1 MTSGNFWI
9 LVLVLP
15 APVSSLSITR
25 ASNSL
30 SEIGRAIACNNNTH
44 CYIEYL
50 LCATHCAKHFICI
63 ISFNLHNN
71 PYVRDVTQLIL
82 PLECWSAGQQIYIP
96 ENNINL
102 KNQI

>member
-15 APVSSLSITR
+15 APVRSLSITR

-30 SEIGRAIACNNNTH
+30 SEIGGAIPWNNAH

-82 PLECWSAGQQIYIP
+82 PLEHWSARQQIYIP
-96 ENNINL
+96 ENSINL

>member
-15 APVSSLSITR
+15 APVRSLSITR

-30 SEIGRAIACNNNTH
+30 SEIGGAIPWNNAH

-50 LCATHCAKHFICI
+50 LCATHCAKHLYVFTLVNVNTFKLHLNVNVNTSVFTLVNV
-63 ISFNLHNN
+63 SFH
-71 PYVRDVTQLIL
+71 LIFTTTHM
-82 PLECWSAGQQIYIP
+82 LEM
-96 ENNINL
+96 
-102 KNQI
+102 